1 MFSSTHNRKDVFC
14 FVFSPTGLRRSK
26 LRPYTSR
33 PPLPRLFALQQKATA
48 SATTKHCSAWP
59 GCAGVLQDQR
69 ESTADHGCDICE
81 QAAAPDRDRRQPSR
95 SIRHARQWHA
105 NRPHPACFHEEP
117 HRTAS
122 TTCSTPVQGL
132 QYQRKRQLLT
142 TSREAALKPAPC
154 RLKLD

>member
-81 QAAAPDRDRRQPSR
+81 QVVPYKKGQQRRQTE
-95 SIRHARQWHA
+95 IGA
-105 NRPHPACFHEEP
+105 NRHDQFVMRDNGMLTDRIQQAFMKS
-117 HRTAS
+117 RTGQ
-122 TTCSTPVQGL
+122 PVQP
-132 QYQRKRQLLT
+132 
-142 TSREAALKPAPC
+142 AA
-154 RLKLD
+154 RLFKVCNTNGNGSS